1 MDKWSAY
8 DLYTKIG
15 QLYSH
20 KMSLFKEAYTIYA
33 RGHAKSKSLLA
44 ELRRHSK
51 QFRLFL
57 AEVESPEL
65 ALERFLDLPIMH
77 IHATLD
83 IFKRIRCYTIESRRN
98 PTEAPHIDSVI
109 LELKHI
115 LAASQQQQLPQS
127 LEQSNVTTIMC
138 IRPEDDMTTTMTTT
152 NTTVESDYDDDDG
165 FTIDEED
172 EDEEENARR
181 SSLRTDV
188 NSCCSSSASSSS
200 SEDSCCSSVY
210 DEEKYKEPTRLMCLS
225 PIYHHF

>member
-1 MDKWSAY
+1 
-8 DLYTKIG
+8 
-15 QLYSH
+15 
-20 KMSLFKEAYTIYA
+20 MSLFKEAYTIYA
-33 RGHAKSKSLLA
+33 RGYAKSKSLLA

-115 LAASQQQQLPQS
+115 LAAATTSQQQQQLPQS
-127 LEQSNVTTIMC
+127 LDAATIMC

-152 NTTVESDYDDDDG
+152 TTNTTVESDYDDG

-172 EDEEENARR
+172 EDEEEEEEENVRR

-210 DEEKYKEPTRLMCLS
+210 NEEKEPTRLMCLS